1 VRQLGEMLGL
11 PHELVWRHPF
21 PGPGL
26 GIRIICAMDEGGSE
40 CHPERSR
47 RATPRDGSSSLTM
60 TRGVSYIPGVSHSV
74 LPIRSVG
81 VQGDSR
87 TYRQA
92 VALFSDHPSYVRDE
106 YWRLALDIPN
116 HDVRFNRVLLC
127 TSHCD
132 PQAIQ
137 LTPTFVTRETAD
149 LLREAD
155 ALVGDAVHR
164 YELST
169 SIWQFPVVLLP
180 FGTHP
185 DGRSIVLRPVVS
197 LEAMTAEAFH
207 LPPPFLE
214 EVTRSLLDVSGIDM
228 VFYDLTSKPPATIEW
243 E

>member
-1 VRQLGEMLGL
+1 M
-11 PHELVWRHPF
+11 
-21 PGPGL
+21 
-26 GIRIICAMDEGGSE
+26 
-40 CHPERSR
+40 
-47 RATPRDGSSSLTM
+47 
-60 TRGVSYIPGVSHSV
+60 V
-74 LPIRSVG
+74 LPVQSVG